1 VLVADLVEIGPVD
14 SGKMHFHVYIDGG
27 DTPCNGR
34 DYCVVTSTTG
44 SPDVSIPMPLGEH
57 SLRVVLAEPNHD
69 ETDTSSSITIT
80 VTRCRN
86 EATPSTQKP
95 LSNIAMGK
103 PSTASR
109 FLPDSPPSGAV
120 DGSPEFTWNSG
131 DHAPQWIEIDL
142 GSAKAIGGISLLTAQ
157 LPDGDT
163 VHRVLGRARASD
175 PHRLLHEFTCSTV
188 EGQRLEYSPPTP
200 WGNVR
205 FLRVKTT
212 MSPSWVAWR
221 EIWVYPPS

>member
-1 VLVADLVEIGPVD
+1 
-14 SGKMHFHVYIDGG
+14 MHFHVYIDGG
-27 DTPCNGR
+27 DTPCHGR
-34 DYCVVTSTTG
+34 DYCVVTTTTE
-44 SPDVSIPMPLGEH
+44 SPDVSIPMPVGEH

-69 ETDTSSSITIT
+69 ETERSSTSRSITIT
-80 VTRCRN
+80 VTQCRT
-86 EATPSTQKP
+86 EATPSIRNP
-95 LSNIAMGK
+95 SPNIALGE
-103 PSTASR
+103 PATATR
-109 FLPDSPPSGAV
+109 FLPDSPPSGPV
-120 DGSPEFTWNSG
+120 

-142 GSAKAIGGISLLTAQ
+142 GSAKAITGISLLTAQ

-175 PHRLLHEFTCSTV
+175 PHRLLHEFTCFTG